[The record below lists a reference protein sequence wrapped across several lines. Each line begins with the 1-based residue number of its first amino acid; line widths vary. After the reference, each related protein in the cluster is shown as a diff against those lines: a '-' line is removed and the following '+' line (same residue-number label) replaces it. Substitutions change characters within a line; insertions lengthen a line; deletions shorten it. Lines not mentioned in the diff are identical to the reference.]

1 MWMLFFLLARI
12 GFIVLL
18 FSKGNHPDLSEW
30 PYTFVYGLRLDLS
43 TCAYLLLLPTLIW
56 MSFLLS
62 GKVWLRRFLHI
73 LNNLLLFIVTLI
85 IIANYAVYTAW
96 GTLINARALDF
107 LEDTEGIVAS
117 LTTLQLLTRTGFTLL
132 WFFIFNRIYLKWV
145 VRKEPDKAP
154 IKSVIP
160 TLLAALILPI
170 LLRGGIQE
178 IPINESS
185 SYFSEV
191 SSINDAANNP
201 VWNLM
206 NNIAKRGKSNKNP
219 YTFYS
224 EEEAETFFSS
234 FFTPGDDSLTII
246 ESTRPNIVL
255 IVLESWTA
263 DIIEPLGGEKNT
275 TPFFS
280 SLCDSGI
287 LFTNI
292 YSSGRRTDQMFPSVL
307 SGFPSLPN
315 YSISRFSDKI
325 RKLPMLSED
334 LRNAG
339 YHTSFYYGGELGF
352 ANMKS
357 YLLEG
362 KFQEIHGKE
371 DFESNQMNSKWG
383 AHDQYVFEKM
393 IGDFKKRKEPFFSMV
408 LTLSTHEPFEV
419 PGKQLNDGKSE
430 PDKFRNS
437 AFYTDQCLE
446 NFINMA
452 KTESWYNNTL
462 FLFVADHG
470 HILPKQRDYY
480 DPACYHIP
488 LLWYGNVITDSL
500 RGSRIPIQGGQH
512 EIATTLLQQ
521 LQLQH
526 THYTFSR
533 DLLGRHSTLASYL
546 NYDRGF
552 GWLEEDNRFV
562 YLFGEK
568 QYIKQYSVQKVE
580 SDSSHYLHG
589 KVFLQKLY
597 STFLK
602 L

>member
-1 MWMLFFLLARI
+1 MWMLFFLLARC

-18 FSKGNHPDLSEW
+18 FSIGNHPDLSEW
-30 PYTFVYGLRLDLS
+30 PYTIVYGLRLDLS
-43 TCAYLLLLPTLIW
+43 TSAYLLIVPTLLWI
-56 MSFLLS
+56 SFLLS
-62 GKVWLRRFLHI
+62 GKKWLHRFLHI
-73 LNNLLLFIVTLI
+73 FNNLVLFIISLI
-85 IIANYAVYTAW
+85 ITSNYAVYSAW

-107 LEDTEGIVAS
+107 LADTEGIFAS
-117 LTTLQLLTRTGFTLL
+117 LTTIQLLTRTGFILFL
-132 WFFIFNRIYLKWV
+132 YLVFNRIYFKWV
-145 VRKEPDKAP
+145 VSTAAVRVPP
-154 IKSVIP
+154 KSAIP
-160 TLLAALILPI
+160 TFLAAAFLPI
-170 LLRGGIQE
+170 LIRGGIQE
-178 IPINESS
+178 IPINESA

-191 SSINDAANNP
+191 SAINDAANNP

-219 YTFYS
+219 YKFYS
-224 EEEAETFFSS
+224 EEQAETYFNSI
-234 FFTPGDDSLTII
+234 FTTGIDSLQII
-246 ESTRPNIVL
+246 KNARPNIVL

-280 SLCDSGI
+280 SLCDSGL

-292 YSSGRRTDQMFPSVL
+292 YSSGRRTDQMFPSIL

-315 YSISRFSDKI
+315 FSISRFSDKI

-352 ANMKS
+352 ANMNS

-383 AHDQYVFEKM
+383 AHDQYVFDKM
-393 IGDFKKRKEPFFSMV
+393 TVDFQTRKEPFFSMI

-419 PGKQLNDGKSE
+419 PGQQLNEGKSE
-430 PDKFRNS
+430 PDKFRNA
-437 AFYTDQCLE
+437 AFYTDQCLK
-446 NFINMA
+446 NFINKVKKEA
-452 KTESWYNNTL
+452 WYDNTL
-462 FLFVADHG
+462 FVFVADHG
-470 HILPKQRDYY
+470 HILPRQRDYY

-488 LLWYGNVITDSL
+488 LLWYGNALMDSL
-500 RGSRIPIQGGQH
+500 RGRRISKQGGQH
-512 EIATTLLQQ
+512 EIASTLLRQ
-521 LQLQH
+521 LHLQH
-526 THYTFSR
+526 TNYTFSR
-533 DLLGRHSTLASYL
+533 DLLGTQTTSGSYL
-546 NYDRGF
+546 NYDKGF

-568 QYIKQYSVQKVE
+568 QYIKQYSMQKNE
-580 SDSSHYLHG
+580 TDSSHFLHG